1 MVFKIYIM
9 AKKKNITALFII
21 SAYMEYVLEHGENPK
36 NVYTFAKSNNFD
48 ESKFYE
54 FFSSFVA
61 LEENIFTTFG
71 TNTLELLANSEEF
84 ETYDARNKLLSFYYT
99 FFEQLTA
106 NRSYVVHSL
115 TAHKHSLQSMK
126 LLKGLRKVFT
136 AFIESLDL
144 KTLDI
149 NQETFER
156 IQNKAIK
163 ETAWIQFM
171 LTMKF
176 WLDDTSSSFDKTDQ
190 YIEKSVNASFDLID
204 NTPLKSIL
212 DFGKFIFK
220 EKIDIRS

>member
-1 MVFKIYIM
+1 MVFKINIM

-21 SAYMEYVLEHGENPK
+21 SAYMEYVLEHGEQPK
-36 NVYTFAKSNNFD
+36 NVYAFAKSNNFD

-84 ETYDARNKLLSFYYT
+84 ETYEARNKLLGFYYT

-115 TAHKHSLQSMK
+115 AANKQSLQSMK
-126 LLKGLRKVFT
+126 LLKGLKRTFT

-144 KTLDI
+144 KTLDL

-204 NTPLKSIL
+204 NTPLKSIV

-220 EKIDIRS
+220 EKIDTRS